1 MVICYSKKVFKM
13 IKISNL
19 PVAYRGV
26 LVSLKPRKMPCIE
39 RDKSNAGAP
48 NARMVKYFCAGDKTA
63 EF

>member
-1 MVICYSKKVFKM
+1 M
-13 IKISNL
+13 IKCNI

-39 RDKSNAGAP
+39 SDRSNAGEP
-48 NARMVKYFCAGDKTA
+48 NDRMVKYFCAGDKTA